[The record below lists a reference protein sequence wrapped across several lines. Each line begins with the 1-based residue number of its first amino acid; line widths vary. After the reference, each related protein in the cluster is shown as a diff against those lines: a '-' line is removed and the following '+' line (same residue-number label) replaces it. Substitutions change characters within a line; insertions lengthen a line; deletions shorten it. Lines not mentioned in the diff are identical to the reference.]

1 MDVGVSIS
9 GMVMN
14 ELDFEQMGK
23 RFGHG
28 IIPTIGFLNH
38 ALDKAVALE
47 VLTKS
52 GAGILDASIGVDH
65 QAPIRLPVLP
75 ARSRRQAQKIS
86 RETLISLDHYGR
98 KLFLT
103 CHTCKKWPL

>member
-1 MDVGVSIS
+1 
-9 GMVMN
+9 MN
-14 ELDFEQMGK
+14 ELNFEQMGK

-28 IIPTIGFLNH
+28 IIPTIGFLIH

-52 GAGILDASIGVDH
+52 GAGILAASIGVDH

-86 RETLISLDHYGR
+86 GETLESLDRYGR
-98 KLFLT
+98 KLFITGHSCARNGL
-103 CHTCKKWPL
+103 CKFL

>member
-1 MDVGVSIS
+1 
-9 GMVMN
+9 MVMN
-14 ELDFEQMGK
+14 ELDFEQMEK

-28 IIPTIGFLNH
+28 IIPTIGFSTH
-38 ALDKAVALE
+38 CLDKALALE
-47 VLTKS
+47 LLTKA
-52 GAGILDASIGVDH
+52 GAGIMDASIGVDH

-75 ARSRRQAQKIS
+75 ARSRRHAQKIS

-103 CHTCKKWPL
+103 CHSCARNGLYKFL